1 MKWSLKLGQ
10 VAGIGIYVHWT
21 FLILIGWVV
30 ALYVSEGKGPVAVL
44 EGVGLVL
51 AMFGCVVLH
60 ELGHSL
66 MARQFGIHTR
76 DITLLPIG
84 GVARLERMPEHPLQ
98 ELLVALAGPAVN
110 VVIAAALVAAIAFR
124 FGLTVLYEVK
134 PLGGPFLLNLLLVNV
149 MLVAF
154 NLLPAFPM
162 DGGRVLRA
170 LLATGLDYVKA
181 TRIAATVGQGMAI
194 LFAVLAFSTSMWMLL
209 IIAAFI
215 FLGAQQES
223 QMVQVTALLRG
234 VPVREAMIRRFRTL
248 SPDDPLPAVL
258 HELLVG
264 GQQDFPVLQ
273 QDQVIGILTRDD
285 LLAAVARGQ
294 PDMRV
299 GDAVR
304 RDGVAIED
312 TALLESTFQ
321 QMRRQ
326 KCSALPVLHDGQL
339 AGMITLESVSQW
351 MMVQTALRRARARPV
366 APPPPQPPQPQPP
379 EPPQQQPPQPES
391 FR

>member
-10 VAGIGIYVHWT
+10 VAGIGIFVHWT
-21 FLILIGWVV
+21 FLILIGWIV
-30 ALYVSEGKGPVAVL
+30 ALYVSQGKGPAAVL

-66 MARQFGIHTR
+66 MARQFGIRTR

-110 VVIAAALVAAIAFR
+110 VVIAGVLFVVIAFS

-134 PLGGPFLLNLLLVNV
+134 LLGGPFLLKLLVVNV
-149 MLVAF
+149 ILVVF

-170 LLATGLDYVKA
+170 LLAAGLDYARA
-181 TRIAATVGQGMAI
+181 TRIAATIGQGMAI
-194 LFAVLAFSTSMWMLL
+194 LFAILAFSTNWWMLL
-209 IIAAFI
+209 IIAAFV
-215 FLGAQQES
+215 FLAAQQES
-223 QMVQVTALLRG
+223 QMVQVTSLLRG
-234 VPVREAMIRRFRTL
+234 VPVREAMMRRFRTL
-248 SPDDPLPAVL
+248 APDDSLPLVVN
-258 HELLVG
+258 ELLAG

-273 QDQVIGILTRDD
+273 QDQVIGILTRND

-294 PDMRV
+294 PGMRV
-299 GDAVR
+299 GDAMR
-304 RDGVAIED
+304 RDCAAVEETD
-312 TALLESTFQ
+312 MLESAFQ
-321 QMRRQ
+321 QMHQQ
-326 KCSALPVLHDGQL
+326 KCSALPVVRDGQL
-339 AGMITLESVSQW
+339 AGMITLENVSQW
-351 MMVQTALRRARARPV
+351 MMLQTALRRARTRPV
-366 APPPPQPPQPQPP
+366 AQPPQQEP
-379 EPPQQQPPQPES
+379 E
-391 FR
+391 RDG

>member
-10 VAGIGIYVHWT
+10 VAGIGIFVHWT
-21 FLILIGWVV
+21 FLILIGWIV
-30 ALYVSEGKGPVAVL
+30 ALYVSQGKGLPAVL
-44 EGVGLVL
+44 EGVGLIL

-66 MARQFGIHTR
+66 MARQFGIRTR

-110 VVIAAALVAAIAFR
+110 VVIAGVLFVVIAFS

-134 PLGGPFLLNLLLVNV
+134 LLGGPFLLSLLVVNV

-170 LLATGLDYVKA
+170 LLATGLDYARA

-194 LFAVLAFSTSMWMLL
+194 LFAILAFSTNWWMLL
-209 IIAAFI
+209 IIAAFV
-215 FLGAQQES
+215 FLAAQQES
-223 QMVQVTALLRG
+223 QMVQVTSLLRG
-234 VPVREAMIRRFRTL
+234 VPVREAMMRRFRTL
-248 SPDDPLPAVL
+248 SPDDPLPLVVN
-258 HELLVG
+258 ELLAG

-273 QDQVIGILTRDD
+273 QDQVIGILTRND

-294 PDMRV
+294 QGMRV

-304 RDGVAIED
+304 RDCAAVEETD
-312 TALLESTFQ
+312 MLESAFQ
-321 QMRRQ
+321 QMHQQ
-326 KCSALPVLHDGQL
+326 KCSALPVVRDGQL
-339 AGMITLESVSQW
+339 AGMITLENVSQW
-351 MMVQTALRRARARPV
+351 MMVQTALRRARSRPV
-366 APPPPQPPQPQPP
+366 APPPL
-379 EPPQQQPPQPES
+379 
-391 FR
+391 